1 MWAYWYQKSKPM
13 TFNDLE
19 WLFEVAY
26 ILFQGRSLVVGAA
39 T

>member
-1 MWAYWYQKSKPM
+1 LHVGLLVPKPM